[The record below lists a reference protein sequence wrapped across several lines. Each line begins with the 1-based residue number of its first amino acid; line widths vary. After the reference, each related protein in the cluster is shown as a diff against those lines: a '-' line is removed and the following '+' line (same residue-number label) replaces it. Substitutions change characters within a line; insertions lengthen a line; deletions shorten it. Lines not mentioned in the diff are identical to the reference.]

1 MTKGEK
7 KVEWKNKPYQWE
19 MICLCDSMKEEEVSK
34 IMYMNLDLL
43 QPYYFNNKLMFRYL
57 KVSEKPNRGC

>member
-1 MTKGEK
+1 
-7 KVEWKNKPYQWE
+7 
-19 MICLCDSMKEEEVSK
+19 MICFCDSMKEEEVSK